1 MKNLNLIH
9 VNHYDKAMFTAIET
23 VNTNDDQVWGIEAKG
38 FIVYNPRA
46 SLCGRFAVDPVT
58 EYGISEVHAATLH
71 ALNQSFGYDDAC

>member
-46 SLCGRFAVDPVT
+46 SLCGRFAVD
-58 EYGISEVHAATLH
+58 
-71 ALNQSFGYDDAC
+71 Q